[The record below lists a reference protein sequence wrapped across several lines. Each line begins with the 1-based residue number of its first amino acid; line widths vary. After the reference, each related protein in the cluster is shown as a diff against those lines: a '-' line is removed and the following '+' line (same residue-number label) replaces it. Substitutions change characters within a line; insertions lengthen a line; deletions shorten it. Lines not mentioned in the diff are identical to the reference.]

1 MNTGF
6 KARWDQ
12 LTRQFANQDAI
23 CHTSRRITYRQ
34 LAEQANAYARQLT
47 DLEIRHSCVPVL
59 IDSPV
64 DHIAALLGILLSGNY
79 YYSVNPE
86 QASRINLILNSVG
99 ALALIGTAS
108 LVNPA
113 LLPDSLVLIQP
124 DTIQPHSFGPG
135 PVVIEP
141 TTPFCLFTT
150 SGTTGEPKQVIHSHQ
165 SVLTDTDR
173 QILDN
178 RIGPTDRIDLV
189 FSFEFSASLAC
200 VFPALLT
207 GATLVIHD
215 LKKEGVFSLPA
226 FWQREQIS
234 FSTLSVSTFRLL
246 LTSEFDF
253 KSLDRLRFLSIG
265 AEPVHRRDI
274 EGFQAQFGQ
283 QTTLQ
288 IAYATTETRTIT
300 EQKIRTDTRWDSTLA
315 SVGKPVTGRTVRIQ
329 AETGNW
335 LEPGQIGEIVV
346 QATSIPFGYANN
358 PGASQRAY
366 QRQVDGLVS
375 YASGDLGYLDEA
387 GHLFW
392 CGRTDFMIKKN
403 GQKINLL
410 ELEAVLGQAPGV
422 LEVAV
427 VSDPTPPLQPFIR
440 AFLRAE
446 PTLELTTV
454 KRWMAERLPM
464 IMLPDF
470 YQSIP
475 ELPRTRTGKIDR
487 SGLLHQHPMA
497 LSTDQALSPF
507 PTFSLVDQIKTIW
520 ARTLNYP
527 DPIADYDD
535 FFRDL
540 GGDSLLAEACLA
552 TLEAHTGTS
561 LPMQLAFSYPTP
573 QALAAFITTPPET
586 GVQCISLNQPVANRP
601 NIYFIPPLS
610 GDKRIYLWLE
620 KSLGNHANLYC
631 LYFSAFT
638 QTEQLRPL
646 PALYDS
652 LARLIDT
659 SAPNLLIGYSFGGIL
674 AYEIALRLDRQSPQH
689 QLNRLV
695 LIDTPLYKRYSLAQV
710 IMKDINR
717 GWHKILRVFTASETF
732 RWSANI
738 QQLTVRYWSRLQA
751 KTPPLPQLDWQQKAE
766 FAAQTYSQQV
776 RVSTPVERPIVLFR
790 ATDTSYYQ
798 RDIKPDYAWHAY
810 TRAGLEEHVLTTN
823 HYHVLNQ
830 SNSEQ
835 IVLVL
840 RRILV
845 C

>member
-6 KARWDQ
+6 RARWYQ
-12 LTRQFANQDAI
+12 LTRQFANHDAI
-23 CHTSRRITYRQ
+23 CHTSRRITYGQ
-34 LAEQANAYARQLT
+34 LAEQANGYARQLT
-47 DLEIRHSCVPVL
+47 DLGIRHSCVPVL

-64 DHIAALLGILLSGNY
+64 DHITALLGILLSGNY

-86 QASRINLILNSVG
+86 RALLINPTLKSVG
-99 ALALIGTAS
+99 ALALIGTTS

-113 LLPDSLVLIQP
+113 LLPDSLMLIQP
-124 DTIQPHSFGPG
+124 DTIQPHPLGPSK
-135 PVVIEP
+135 VVIEP

-173 QILDN
+173 QISDN
-178 RIGPTDRIDLV
+178 QIGPADRIDLL
-189 FSFEFSASLAC
+189 FSLEFSASLAC

-207 GATLVIHD
+207 GATLVIHN
-215 LKKEGVFSLPA
+215 LKKEGVLSLPA

-246 LTSEFDF
+246 LKSEFDF
-253 KSLDRLRFLSIG
+253 KLLDRLRFLSIG

-300 EQKIRTDTRWDSTLA
+300 EQKIRTDTLWDSTLA
-315 SVGKPVTGRTVRIQ
+315 SVGKPITGRTVRIQ

-335 LEPGQIGEIVV
+335 LEPGQVGEIVV

-358 PGASQRAY
+358 PVASQQAY

-375 YASGDLGYLDEA
+375 YASGDLGYLDKA

-410 ELEAVLGQAPGV
+410 ELEDVLGQAPGV

-427 VSDPTPPLQPFIR
+427 VSDPNAALQPFIR
-440 AFLRAE
+440 AFLRSDS
-446 PTLELTTV
+446 TLELTTV
-454 KRWMAERLPM
+454 KRWMAERLPNV
-464 IMLPDF
+464 MLPDV

-487 SGLLHQHPMA
+487 TGLLHQHPIA
-497 LSTDQALSPF
+497 RSTNLASSHF
-507 PTFSLVDQIKTIW
+507 PTISLVDQIKTIW
-520 ARTLNYP
+520 AQTLNYP
-527 DPIADYDD
+527 EPIADYDD

-540 GGDSLLAEACLA
+540 GGDSLTAEACLA
-552 TLEAHTGTS
+552 TLEAQVGMS

-586 GVQCISLNQPVANRP
+586 GVQRISLNQPVVNRP

-620 KSLGNHANLYC
+620 KALGDHANLYC
-631 LYFSAFT
+631 LYFSPFT
-638 QTEQLRPL
+638 ESGQLRPL

-695 LIDTPLYKRYSLAQV
+695 LVDTPLYKRYPFTQV
-710 IMKDINR
+710 IIKDINR
-717 GWHKILRVFTASETF
+717 GWHKIQRVFTASETF
-732 RWSANI
+732 RWSTNI
-738 QQLTVRYWSRLQA
+738 QQLVVRYWSRLQA
-751 KTPPLPQLDWQQKAE
+751 ITPPLPLSDWQQKAE
-766 FAAQTYSQQV
+766 FAAQTYSRQV
-776 RVSTPVERPIVLFR
+776 VVSTPVERPIVLFR

-798 RDIKPDYAWHAY
+798 QDIKPDYKWHAF
-810 TRAGLEEHVLTTN
+810 TRAGLEEHLLTTN

-845 C
+845 S